1 MGTRARKGALF
12 GAIFCPL
19 SHARVILCVQ
29 GGGKGDSEEDDNEDD
44 DSDDVKEDEE
54 EESIEE
60 EDDDEM
66 VAKYEAEGKPVPEWL
81 TKMTAACEKILN
93 EMVF

>member
-1 MGTRARKGALF
+1 MDALQKDGATQQVLHDKQEL
-12 GAIFCPL
+12 AKTT
-19 SHARVILCVQ
+19 S
-29 GGGKGDSEEDDNEDD
+29 DNL
-44 DSDDVKEDEE
+44 VKWN
-54 EESIEE
+54 
-60 EDDDEM
+60 EM